1 MQRRELARVDRRMST
16 FSGMGH
22 HFPETP
28 EPSMD
33 HAFSILAA
41 EHRPMLLAYAKAL
54 CYGDGHAAE
63 DVVQETLL
71 VALRRLEEFR
81 AASDGH
87 FGRWLRGIA
96 RNKAL
101 EAHRAGGRGRV
112 VADSRIIEGLE
123 DVFGRLDAPAVGD
136 ESWEEA
142 VRNRVRECVGRLTA
156 RLRSAVQRVYGD
168 GLKLDVAAAAEGA
181 SYAAFAQR
189 LSRAR
194 ELVRV
199 CIEQRVQENA

>member
-1 MQRRELARVDRRMST
+1 
-16 FSGMGH
+16 
-22 HFPETP
+22 
-28 EPSMD
+28 MD
-33 HAFSILAA
+33 HAFAILAA
-41 EHRPMLLAYAKAL
+41 EHRPMLLAYARAL

-71 VALRRLEEFR
+71 VACRRLAEFR
-81 AASDGH
+81 VENDGH

-101 EAHRAGGRGRV
+101 EAHRAAGRGRV

-123 DVFGRLDAPAVGD
+123 DVFGRLDTPSAGD
-136 ESWEEA
+136 EAWEET
-142 VRNRVRECVGRLTA
+142 VRRRVRECVGRLTA
-156 RLRSAVQRVYGD
+156 RLRAAVQRVYGD
-168 GLKLDVAAAAEGA
+168 GLDLQAAATAEGA
-181 SYAAFAQR
+181 TYAAFAQR

-199 CIEQRVQENA
+199 CLEQRSQEQR